1 MPTIVIDLSP
11 AIYRRLE
18 EEARQVGK
26 APEAFTHDFLGAALH
41 AQEEPRPR
49 TAREVLKAA
58 GRIHPL
64 SELLRRQIIPGVP
77 LDEVR
82 RALSRAAGPTLSTI
96 VLEQRAPQL

>member
-11 AIYRRLE
+11 EIYRRLE

-26 APEAFTHDFLGAALH
+26 APGAFPRELLETALH

-49 TAREVLKAA
+49 TAREALQAA

-64 SELLRRQIIPGVP
+64 SEVLRRQIIPGVP
-77 LDEVR
+77 LDAVR
-82 RALSRAAGPTLSTI
+82 RAMSQAAGPTLSTI
-96 VLEQRAPQL
+96 VLEQRGSKP